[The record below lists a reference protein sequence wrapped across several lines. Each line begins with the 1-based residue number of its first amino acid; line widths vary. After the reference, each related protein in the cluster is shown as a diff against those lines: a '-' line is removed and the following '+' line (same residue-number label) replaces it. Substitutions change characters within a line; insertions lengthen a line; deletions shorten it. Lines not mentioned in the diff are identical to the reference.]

1 MDTDEIHAGLK
12 AGQRGDV
19 PATMDTRAMEIGVN
33 LQLSIARKQIDDLQ
47 QALEQSQSQE
57 QELQHKLIRAETR
70 LEEAEK
76 NNEQRVTE
84 LKTELEQSRQ
94 GRDDMQRKIAR
105 LELMLELEQEK
116 NKSKEDSPTGDS

>member
-1 MDTDEIHAGLK
+1 
-12 AGQRGDV
+12 
-19 PATMDTRAMEIGVN
+19 
-33 LQLSIARKQIDDLQ
+33 
-47 QALEQSQSQE
+47 
-57 QELQHKLIRAETR
+57 
-70 LEEAEK
+70 
-76 NNEQRVTE
+76 VTE